1 MNPSVVGC
9 LTEQSYVIE
18 VNSKDEASQMIQCP
32 KTIQWLAEQAAALGL
47 MDTKI
52 YYPQCPKPFLVPA
65 SFARGWSQ
73 SVEPLNQELAAVVQ
87 KLGISAEV
95 PTMAKPV
102 INSAIDFDWNAVMA
116 GENPTYISEH
126 KNQSN
131 LFVSAS
137 AVAALSNKPPSELL
151 SDTAHTLNDPDEL
164 IYRCKT
170 VIADGAIHAYSYDG
184 WRWYVD
190 EMGDWDRKRMHFVS
204 NVWNISYLSRSCWLE
219 EILSAIP
226 VCV

>member
-9 LTEQSYVIE
+9 LTDQSYVIE
-18 VNSKDEASQMIQCP
+18 VDSKDEASQMIQCP

-52 YYPQCPKPFLVPA
+52 YYPKCPKPFLVPA

-87 KLGISAEV
+87 KFGISAEV

-116 GENPTYISEH
+116 GENPTYISQM
-126 KNQSN
+126 KTQAN
-131 LFVSAS
+131 LYVNAAVVSAQ
-137 AVAALSNKPPSELL
+137 SNKPPSDLL
-151 SDTAHTLNDPDEL
+151 NDTAHTLNDPDEL
-164 IYRCKT
+164 IARCQY
-170 VIADGAIHAYSYDG
+170 VINDGVIHAYSYEG
-184 WRWYVD
+184 WRWYNEND
-190 EMGDWDRKRMHFVS
+190 EWVRHRINLVS
-204 NVWNISYLSRSCWLE
+204 NVWNIQYLSRPCWME
-219 EILSAIP
+219 EVLFAER